1 MPKAGLT
8 DSLGILK
15 ANGLVTNGL
24 VTNVLEAN
32 GLVTNVLEANVL
44 EANGLV
50 ANVLEAN
57 GLVANVLEANGHSWL
72 FEHVFELRPVFQA
85 LTGKIKILNT

>member
-24 VTNVLEAN
+24 VTN
-32 GLVTNVLEANVL
+32 GLVTNVLEAN
-44 EANGLV
+44 GLV
-50 ANVLEAN
+50 TNVLEAN